1 MNRDL
6 SDLPGEGE
14 QRDPVADFFA
24 RERAGIREL
33 PAGTD
38 RWESIVTEASRPQR
52 RHVLPY
58 LAGAA
63 AVVLIGGVVWGT
75 GRGPSTDLASDPASS
90 TAASV
95 PTVTVTKTVPP
106 KVVPA
111 PSDGASSTPSTPA
124 STGPLPAPATFV
136 PVSMTNGG
144 EGALR
149 ALGSAVCPGSTSCV
163 SVVGSDDDGGTWTS
177 RATFT
182 TYTAEGMARHT
193 PDGGNQLV
201 GLRFATPDV
210 GYAYGSQV
218 FRTTNGGYR
227 FESMDVGGRRVL
239 SLEIGGGTVW
249 MVTADECKHGDG
261 PADRGC
267 TGLEI
272 WSAPVSATT
281 ATKVEALDL
290 PNTVESAWLSM
301 DGGDAYVSVS
311 YLDQETQT
319 LPRRVSGDRA
329 TLKRP
334 DGCPALGGVWVWGTA
349 NTRGGLVAVCQLRDA
364 NAYGVASSSDRGTT
378 WSSARVAPG
387 LGAPGAGGVWLTAVD
402 LKRLVAVGQG
412 LPTSG
417 LKDEPTSLLTSAD
430 GGSTWAQPK
439 GVAESRAWS
448 WAGAGGGRL
457 VYAIGPGV
465 ATYDVS
471 PDSGASFGQRLFR
484 K

>member
-38 RWESIVTEASRPQR
+38 RWESIVVEASRPRR
-52 RHVLPY
+52 RHVMPY

-75 GRGPSTDLASDPASS
+75 SRGPSADLASDAQSS
-90 TAASV
+90 RPTTATA
-95 PTVTVTKTVPP
+95 TVTVTATQTPSAV
-106 KVVPA
+106 A
-111 PSDGASSTPSTPA
+111 PSASSATSGAPTQP
-124 STGPLPAPATFV
+124 GPLPAPASFV
-136 PVSMTNGG
+136 AVSMTNGG
-144 EGALR
+144 NGALR
-149 ALGSAVCPGSTSCV
+149 ALGSATCPGGTSCV
-163 SVVGSDDDGGTWTS
+163 SVVGSDDDGASWTS

-182 TYTAEGMARHT
+182 THTAEGMARHT

-201 GLRFATPDV
+201 GLRFASPDI

-227 FESMDVGGRRVL
+227 FEPMDVGGRRVL

-249 MVTADECKHGDG
+249 MVTADACRHGEVA
-261 PADRGC
+261 ADRGC

-272 WSAPVSATT
+272 WSAPVSATR

-290 PNTVESAWLSM
+290 PRAVESAWLSM
-301 DGGDAYVSVS
+301 DGADAYVSVA
-311 YLDQETQT
+311 YLDRETLT
-319 LPRRVSGDRA
+319 LPRRVSGDRT

-334 DGCPALGGVWVWGTA
+334 NGCPGSVWVWGTA
-349 NTRGGLVAVCQLRDA
+349 NTRGGLVAVCQIGDA
-364 NAYGVASSSDRGTT
+364 HNSYGVVTSSDRGAT
-378 WSSARVAPG
+378 WSSARIAPA
-387 LGAPGAGGVWLTAVD
+387 LGAAGPAGVWVTAVD
-402 LKRLVAVGQG
+402 LKRLVAVPRG

-417 LKDEPTSLLTSAD
+417 LQDEQTSLVASAD
-430 GGSTWAQPK
+430 GGSSWTPAK
-439 GVAESRAWS
+439 GVGESRAWS

-465 ATYDVS
+465 ASYDVS
-471 PDSGASFGQRLFR
+471 TDAGASFAPQRFR

>member
-1 MNRDL
+1 MSRDL

-14 QRDPVADFFA
+14 QHDPVADFFA

-38 RWESIVTEASRPQR
+38 RWESIVVEASRPRR
-52 RHVLPY
+52 RHVMPY
-58 LAGAA
+58 LAAAA
-63 AVVLIGGVVWGT
+63 AVVLIGGVVWGNS
-75 GRGPSTDLASDPASS
+75 RVPSTDLASEASS
-90 TAASV
+90 SRSATATA
-95 PTVTVTKTVPP
+95 TVTVTATQGPGAVGPP
-106 KVVPA
+106 
-111 PSDGASSTPSTPA
+111 ASSAHADPPTP
-124 STGPLPAPATFV
+124 TGPLPAPASFV
-136 PVSMTNGG
+136 PASMTNGG
-144 EGALR
+144 KGALR
-149 ALGSAVCPGSTSCV
+149 ALGSAVCPGNTSCV

-201 GLRFATPDV
+201 GLRFATPDT

-227 FESMDVGGRRVL
+227 FEPMDVGGRRVL

-249 MVTADECKHGDG
+249 MVTAADCRHGEVA
-261 PADRGC
+261 ADRGC

-272 WSAPVSATT
+272 WSAPVSATA

-290 PNTVESAWLSM
+290 PQAVESAWLSM
-301 DGGDAYVSVS
+301 DGTDAYVSVA
-311 YLDQETQT
+311 YLDQSTQT

-334 DGCPALGGVWVWGTA
+334 NGCPALGGVWVWGTA
-349 NTRGGLVAVCQLRDA
+349 NSRGGLVAVCHLHDA
-364 NAYGVASSSDRGTT
+364 LGSYGVATSSDRGAT
-378 WSSARVAPG
+378 WSAARVATG
-387 LGAPGAGGVWLTAVD
+387 LGTAGPAGVWVTAVD

-417 LKDEPTSLLTSAD
+417 LKDEPTSLLVSAD
-430 GGSTWAQPK
+430 GGSSWVPAK
-439 GVAESRAWS
+439 GVKESRSWS
-448 WAGAGGGRL
+448 WAGAGGGQL
-457 VYAIGPGV
+457 VYALGSGV

-471 PDSGASFGQRLFR
+471 TDAGESYAQRQLR